1 MFDCSNS
8 RPLKY
13 VVFFFTQG
21 IGIMSKRRTFV
32 ILSVGAT
39 LTLSNTAN
47 AGPFTDI
54 NKLGDLMMAMAP
66 AYALGMTVMEKD
78 WIGTLQLAGSITAA
92 QVATESIKMLEIEQ
106 RPNGSDWKSFPS
118 GHSAGAFSAAMFV
131 HKRYGWRPAIIPY
144 AMSVITGWSRV
155 HARAHYWHD
164 VLGGAA
170 VSALFTW
177 LVVDKYDSK
186 ITVAA
191 DGDGLKLGFRTVF

>member
-1 MFDCSNS
+1 
-8 RPLKY
+8 
-13 VVFFFTQG
+13 
-21 IGIMSKRRTFV
+21 MSKRRTFA
-32 ILSVGAT
+32 ILSVGVT

-177 LVVDKYDSK
+177 LLVGKYDNRV
-186 ITVAA
+186 TVAA

>member
-1 MFDCSNS
+1 
-8 RPLKY
+8 
-13 VVFFFTQG
+13 
-21 IGIMSKRRTFV
+21 MSKLRTFA

-39 LTLSNTAN
+39 LTLSNSAF
-47 AGPFTDI
+47 AGPFTDP

-78 WIGTLQLAGSITAA
+78 WDGTIQLAESIVAA
-92 QVATESIKMLEIEQ
+92 QLLTEGIKMLEIEQ

-131 HKRYGWRPAIIPY
+131 HKRYGWKPALIPY
-144 AMSVITGWSRV
+144 AMALVTGWSRV

-177 LVVDKYDSK
+177 VLVGKYDNK

-191 DGDGLKLGFRTVF
+191 DGDGFKLGFRTTF

>member
-1 MFDCSNS
+1 
-8 RPLKY
+8 
-13 VVFFFTQG
+13 
-21 IGIMSKRRTFV
+21 MSKRRTFA
-32 ILSVGAT
+32 ILSVGVT
-39 LTLSNTAN
+39 LTLSNNAL

-78 WIGTLQLAGSITAA
+78 WWGTLQLAESVIAA
-92 QVATESIKMLEIEQ
+92 QVATEGIKMLEIEQ

-131 HKRYGWRPAIIPY
+131 HKRYGWEPALIPY
-144 AMSVITGWSRV
+144 AMALVTGWSRV

-177 LVVDKYDSK
+177 LLVGKYDNRV
-186 ITVAA
+186 TVAA
-191 DGDGLKLGFRTVF
+191 DGDGFKLGFRMQF

>member
-1 MFDCSNS
+1 
-8 RPLKY
+8 
-13 VVFFFTQG
+13 
-21 IGIMSKRRTFV
+21 MSKRRTFA
-32 ILSVGAT
+32 ILSVGVT
-39 LTLSNTAN
+39 LTLSNNAP

-78 WIGTLQLAGSITAA
+78 WWGTLQLAESVIAA
-92 QVATESIKMLEIEQ
+92 QVATEGIKMLEIEQ

-131 HKRYGWRPAIIPY
+131 HKRYGWKPALIPY
-144 AMSVITGWSRV
+144 AMALVTGWSRV

-177 LVVDKYDSK
+177 LLVGKYDNRV
-186 ITVAA
+186 TVAA
-191 DGDGLKLGFRTVF
+191 DGDGFKLGFRMQF

>member
-1 MFDCSNS
+1 
-8 RPLKY
+8 
-13 VVFFFTQG
+13 
-21 IGIMSKRRTFV
+21 MSKCRTFV

-177 LVVDKYDSK
+177 LLVGKYDNRV
-186 ITVAA
+186 TVAA
-191 DGDGLKLGFRTVF
+191 DGDGFKLGFRMQF

>member
-1 MFDCSNS
+1 
-8 RPLKY
+8 
-13 VVFFFTQG
+13 
-21 IGIMSKRRTFV
+21 MSKRRTFA
-32 ILSVGAT
+32 ILSVGVT
-39 LTLSNTAN
+39 LTLSNNAL

-78 WIGTLQLAGSITAA
+78 WIGTLQLTGSITAA

-186 ITVAA
+186 IAVAA
-191 DGDGLKLGFRTVF
+191 DGDGFKLGFRMQF

>member
-1 MFDCSNS
+1 
-8 RPLKY
+8 
-13 VVFFFTQG
+13 
-21 IGIMSKRRTFV
+21 MSKRRTFA
-32 ILSVGAT
+32 ILSVGVT
-39 LTLSNTAN
+39 LTLSNNAL

-78 WIGTLQLAGSITAA
+78 WWGTLQLAESVVAA
-92 QVATESIKMLEIEQ
+92 QVATEGIKMLEIEQ

-131 HKRYGWRPAIIPY
+131 HKRYGWKPALIPY
-144 AMSVITGWSRV
+144 TMALVTGWSRV

-177 LVVDKYDSK
+177 LLVGKYDNRV
-186 ITVAA
+186 TVAA
-191 DGDGLKLGFRTVF
+191 DGDGFKLGFRMQF